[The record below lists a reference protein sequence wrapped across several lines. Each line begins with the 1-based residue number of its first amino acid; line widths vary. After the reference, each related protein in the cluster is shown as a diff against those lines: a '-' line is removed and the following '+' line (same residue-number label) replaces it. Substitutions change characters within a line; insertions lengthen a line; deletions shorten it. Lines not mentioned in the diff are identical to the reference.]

1 MVKLDYEKLLK
12 TEKLLFL
19 LDKEESRLNRAERL
33 LLCQMGFCGTDFA
46 KIQKL
51 ALIFT
56 TPNYTKREKEE
67 IFEKEKNVLPV
78 IPIKAFQPE
87 RFLIRMAKRTV
98 AVEKVNEELEAEL
111 KNKEKE
117 AHSLE
122 KGRKRGEMR

>member
-12 TEKLLFL
+12 TERLLFL
-19 LDKEESRLNRAERL
+19 LDKEENRMKRSERL
-33 LLCQMGFCGTDFA
+33 LLCQMGFRGIDFA

-51 ALIFT
+51 AFIFT
-56 TPNYTKREKEE
+56 TPNYTKMEKEE
-67 IFEKEKNVLPV
+67 IFEKETKELPI

-117 AHSLE
+117 DHTLE
-122 KGRKRGEMR
+122 KGRKRGERR

>member
-12 TEKLLFL
+12 TQKLLFL

-33 LLCQMGFCGTDFA
+33 LLCKMGFRGTDFA

-67 IFEKEKNVLPV
+67 IFEKEAKKLPV

-117 AHSLE
+117 DHSLE
-122 KGRKRGEMR
+122 KGRKRGKMR